1 MENQIKSSIESI
13 TPSRDAEQRMY
24 QNILQKA
31 HEDKENDKSKAAGKK
46 PFMKILKIA
55 LPAAACLCIAV
66 LGVSR
71 INFSGDTPPVA
82 DTLDDFGMEAA
93 SPFLE
98 VSSAEEFKKIGID
111 IEAPEGAENTVY
123 AIISGEIASIS
134 YDKDGDSYIFRASEQ
149 SGDFSGING
158 EVISTEPLDSESGA
172 VLTVQR
178 GGDVDYLK
186 VFWTDGKINY
196 YLCSTG
202 GGEIESFRENARRI
216 TDTKFQ

>member
-13 TPSRDAEQRMY
+13 TPSPDAEQRMY
-24 QNILQKA
+24 QSILQKA
-31 HEDKENDKSKAAGKK
+31 HEDKSKDKSKAAENK

-55 LPAAACLCIAV
+55 LPAAACICLAV
-66 LGVSR
+66 LGISR
-71 INFSGDTPPVA
+71 INFSDNPPVSSSSEGLA
-82 DTLDDFGMEAA
+82 VEAA
-93 SPFLE
+93 NPFLE
-98 VSSAEEFKKIGID
+98 VSSAEDFKKIGID

-134 YDKDGDSYIFRASEQ
+134 YDKDGDSYVFRASEQ
-149 SGDFSGING
+149 SGDFSGIYG
-158 EVISTEPLDSESGA
+158 EVISTEPLNSESGA

-178 GGDVDYLK
+178 GADADYLK

-216 TDTKFQ
+216 IE